1 VLTRTGWLTAIAAVG
16 AGIAGR
22 LFAIV
27 ELFVIAAVLGAL
39 VLITLAWVRMTA
51 VRLRVSRVV
60 TPARVH
66 AGESTR
72 IEVSARNTGAGRTP
86 VLHLSDPVAG
96 TRGARLHLAPLRGND
111 TAQAAYR
118 LPTDRRGIVNVGPL
132 QLEIADPFGLARR
145 RAIAAPVQSVTIYP
159 HVDMVR
165 VPSLGGDEDPHG
177 AAIRTNKLGQTSE
190 EFFALRQYVLGDDLR
205 RVHWKST
212 ARSQE
217 LMVRQ
222 DENPWQDRT
231 TVALDVRP
239 GSYDD
244 AAFERAISAAAS
256 IASAAFRQRHVV
268 RVVSSDAFDSGVG
281 AGVSQAE
288 SILGYLAGV
297 PMSKAAEGPMFGQ
310 LTRSGSGGLL
320 VVITSEWPVA
330 DLAMLASLRA
340 RFRRVVLIGTTGS
353 APVGMPTGMSY
364 VDNRGELDF
373 PTAWVSANGR
383 STWSVPA

>member
-1 VLTRTGWLTAIAAVG
+1 MLTRTGWLTAIIAII
-16 AGIAGR
+16 AGVAGR

-27 ELFVIAAVLGAL
+27 ELFVIAAVLGSL

-72 IEVSARNTGAGRTP
+72 IEVSAKNTGAGRTP

-111 TAQAAYR
+111 TAHAAYR
-118 LPTDRRGIVNVGPL
+118 LPTDKRGIVNVGPL

-159 HVDMVR
+159 HVDTIR

-231 TVALDVRP
+231 TIALDVRP
-239 GSYDD
+239 GSYDE
-244 AAFERAISAAAS
+244 AAFERAVSAAAS
-256 IASAAFRQRHVV
+256 VASAAFRQRHVV
-268 RVVSSDAFDSGVG
+268 RVVSSDGFDSGVG
-281 AGVSQAE
+281 AGLSQAE
-288 SILGYLAGV
+288 AILAYLAGV
-297 PMSKAAEGPMFGQ
+297 PLTKASGPVFDQLTHFGQ
-310 LTRSGSGGLL
+310 GGLL
-320 VVITSEWPVA
+320 VVATSEWPVA
-330 DLAMLASLRA
+330 DLAMLAALRA
-340 RFRRVVLIGTTGS
+340 RFRRVVLVGTTGI
-353 APVGMPTGMSY
+353 APVGMPTGMSF
-364 VDNRGELDF
+364 VDNRGEVEF
-373 PTAWVSANGR
+373 PAAWIHSSGR
-383 STWSVPA
+383 ATWSVSA

>member
-1 VLTRTGWLTAIAAVG
+1 VLTRTGWLTAIAAIAAAV
-16 AGIAGR
+16 AGR

-159 HVDMVR
+159 HVDMIR

-231 TVALDVRP
+231 TIALDIRP
-239 GSYDD
+239 GSFDD
-244 AAFERAISAAAS
+244 AAFERAVSAAAS
-256 IASAAFRQRHVV
+256 VSSAAFRQRHVV
-268 RVVSSDAFDSGVG
+268 RVVSTDSFDSGIG
-281 AGVSQAE
+281 AGLSQAE

-297 PMSKAAEGPMFGQ
+297 APSNSDGPAFDQ
-310 LTRSGSGGLL
+310 LTRTAQGGLL

-330 DLAMLASLRA
+330 DLVMLSSLRA
-340 RFRRVVLIGTTGS
+340 RFRRVVLIGTTGA
-353 APVGMPTGMSY
+353 APIGMPKGMSY

-373 PTAWVSANGR
+373 PSAWLSANGR
-383 STWSVPA
+383 STWAVPA

>member
-1 VLTRTGWLTAIAAVG
+1 VLTRTGWLTAILAII
-16 AGIAGR
+16 AGVAGR

-27 ELFVIAAVLGAL
+27 ELFVIAAVLGSL

-72 IEVSARNTGAGRTP
+72 IEVSAKNTGSGRTP

-118 LPTDRRGIVNVGPL
+118 LPTDKRGVVNVGPL

-159 HVDMVR
+159 RVDTIR

-231 TVALDVRP
+231 TIALDVRP
-239 GSYDD
+239 GSYDE
-244 AAFERAISAAAS
+244 AAFERAVSAAAS
-256 IASAAFRQRHVV
+256 VASAAFRQRHVV
-268 RVVSSDAFDSGVG
+268 RVISSDGFDSGIG
-281 AGVSQAE
+281 AGLSQAE
-288 SILGYLAGV
+288 AILAYLAGV
-297 PMSKAAEGPMFGQ
+297 PLTMASGAVFDQLTHFGQ
-310 LTRSGSGGLL
+310 GGLL
-320 VVITSEWPVA
+320 VVATSEWPVA

-340 RFRRVVLIGTTGS
+340 RFRRVVLVGTTGT
-353 APVGMPTGMSY
+353 APVGMPTGMSF
-364 VDNRGELDF
+364 VDNRGEVEF
-373 PTAWVSANGR
+373 PAAWIRSSGR
-383 STWSVPA
+383 ATWSVPA

>member
-1 VLTRTGWLTAIAAVG
+1 VLTRTGWLTAILAII
-16 AGIAGR
+16 AGVAGR

-27 ELFVIAAVLGAL
+27 ELFVIAAVLGSL

-72 IEVSARNTGAGRTP
+72 IEVSAKNTGSGRTP

-118 LPTDRRGIVNVGPL
+118 LPTDKRGVVNVGPL

-159 HVDMVR
+159 RVDTIR

-231 TVALDVRP
+231 TIALDVRP
-239 GSYDD
+239 GSYDE
-244 AAFERAISAAAS
+244 AAFERAVSAAAS
-256 IASAAFRQRHVV
+256 VASAAFRQRHVV
-268 RVVSSDAFDSGVG
+268 RVISSDGFDSGIG
-281 AGVSQAE
+281 AGLSQAE
-288 SILGYLAGV
+288 AILAYLAGV
-297 PMSKAAEGPMFGQ
+297 PLTMASGPVFDQLTHFGQ
-310 LTRSGSGGLL
+310 GGLL
-320 VVITSEWPVA
+320 VVATSEWPVA

-340 RFRRVVLIGTTGS
+340 RFRRVVLVGTTGT
-353 APVGMPTGMSY
+353 APVGMPTGMSF
-364 VDNRGELDF
+364 VDNRGEVEF
-373 PTAWVSANGR
+373 PAAWIRSSGR
-383 STWSVPA
+383 ATWSVPA

>member
-1 VLTRTGWLTAIAAVG
+1 MLTRTGWLTAILAII
-16 AGIAGR
+16 AGVAGR

-27 ELFVIAAVLGAL
+27 ELFVIAAVLGSL

-72 IEVSARNTGAGRTP
+72 IEVSAKNTGAGRTP

-118 LPTDRRGIVNVGPL
+118 LPTDKRGVVNVGPL

-159 HVDMVR
+159 RVDTIR

-231 TVALDVRP
+231 TIALDVRP
-239 GSYDD
+239 GSYDE
-244 AAFERAISAAAS
+244 AAFERAVSAAAS
-256 IASAAFRQRHVV
+256 VASAAFRQRHVV
-268 RVVSSDAFDSGVG
+268 RVISSDGFDSGIG
-281 AGVSQAE
+281 AGLSQAE
-288 SILGYLAGV
+288 AILAYLAGV
-297 PMSKAAEGPMFGQ
+297 PLTMASGPVFDQLTHFGQ
-310 LTRSGSGGLL
+310 GGLL
-320 VVITSEWPVA
+320 VVATSEWPVA

-340 RFRRVVLIGTTGS
+340 RFRRVVLVGTTGT
-353 APVGMPTGMSY
+353 APVGMPTGMSF
-364 VDNRGELDF
+364 VDNRGEVEF
-373 PTAWVSANGR
+373 PAAWIRSSGR
-383 STWSVPA
+383 ATWSVPA

>member
-1 VLTRTGWLTAIAAVG
+1 MLTRTGWLTAILAIV
-16 AGIAGR
+16 AGVAGR

-27 ELFVIAAVLGAL
+27 ELFVIAAVLGSL
-39 VLITLAWVRMTA
+39 VLVTLAWVRTTA

-72 IEVSARNTGAGRTP
+72 IEVSAKNTGAGRTP

-118 LPTDRRGIVNVGPL
+118 LPTDKRGVVNVGPL

-159 HVDMVR
+159 HVDTIR

-231 TVALDVRP
+231 TIALDVRP
-239 GSYDD
+239 GSYDE
-244 AAFERAISAAAS
+244 AAFERAVSAAAS
-256 IASAAFRQRHVV
+256 VAAAAFRQRHVV
-268 RVVSSDAFDSGVG
+268 RVISSDGFDSGVG
-281 AGVSQAE
+281 AGLSQAE
-288 SILGYLAGV
+288 AILAYLAGV
-297 PMSKAAEGPMFGQ
+297 PLTKASGPVFDQLTHFGQ
-310 LTRSGSGGLL
+310 GGLL
-320 VVITSEWPVA
+320 VVATSEWPVA

-340 RFRRVVLIGTTGS
+340 RFRRVVLVGTTGI
-353 APVGMPTGMSY
+353 APVGMPTGMSF
-364 VDNRGELDF
+364 VDNRGELEF
-373 PTAWVSANGR
+373 PTAWIRSSGR
-383 STWSVPA
+383 ATWSVPA

>member
-1 VLTRTGWLTAIAAVG
+1 VLTRTGWLTAILAVI
-16 AGIAGR
+16 AGVSGR

-27 ELFVIAAVLGAL
+27 ELFIIAAVLGSL

-72 IEVSARNTGAGRTP
+72 IEVSAKNTGAGRTP

-118 LPTDRRGIVNVGPL
+118 LPTDRRGVVNVGPL

-159 HVDMVR
+159 HVDTIR

-231 TVALDVRP
+231 TIALDVRP
-239 GSYDD
+239 GSYDE
-244 AAFERAISAAAS
+244 AAFERAVSAAAS
-256 IASAAFRQRHVV
+256 VAAAAFRQRHVV
-268 RVVSSDAFDSGVG
+268 RVISSDGFDSGVG
-281 AGVSQAE
+281 AGLSQAE
-288 SILGYLAGV
+288 AILAYLAGV
-297 PMSKAAEGPMFGQ
+297 PLTKAAGPVFDQ
-310 LTRSGSGGLL
+310 LTHFGEGGLL
-320 VVITSEWPVA
+320 VVATSEWPVA

-340 RFRRVVLIGTTGS
+340 RFRRVVLVGTTGV
-353 APVGMPTGMSY
+353 APVGMPTGMSF
-364 VDNRGELDF
+364 VDNRGEVDF
-373 PTAWVSANGR
+373 PAAWIRSSGR
-383 STWSVPA
+383 ATWSVPA

>member
-1 VLTRTGWLTAIAAVG
+1 MLTRTGWLTAILAII

-27 ELFVIAAVLGAL
+27 ELFVIAAVLGSL
-39 VLITLAWVRMTA
+39 VLVTLAWVRMTA

-72 IEVSARNTGAGRTP
+72 IEVSAKNTGAGRTP

-118 LPTDRRGIVNVGPL
+118 LPTDKRGVVNVGPL

-159 HVDMVR
+159 HIDTIR

-231 TVALDVRP
+231 TIALDVRP
-239 GSYDD
+239 GSYDE
-244 AAFERAISAAAS
+244 AAFERAVSAAAS
-256 IASAAFRQRHVV
+256 VASAAFRQRHVV
-268 RVVSSDAFDSGVG
+268 RVVSSDGFDSGVG
-281 AGVSQAE
+281 AGLSQAE
-288 SILGYLAGV
+288 AILAYLAGV
-297 PMSKAAEGPMFGQ
+297 PLTKASGPVFDQ
-310 LTRSGSGGLL
+310 LTRFGQGGLL
-320 VVITSEWPVA
+320 VVATSEWPVA

-340 RFRRVVLIGTTGS
+340 RFRRVVLVGTTGI
-353 APVGMPTGMSY
+353 APVGMPTGMSF
-364 VDNRGELDF
+364 VDNRGEVEF
-373 PTAWVSANGR
+373 PAAWIHSSGR
-383 STWSVPA
+383 ATWSVPA

>member
-1 VLTRTGWLTAIAAVG
+1 MLTRTGWLTAILAII

-22 LFAIV
+22 LFAII
-27 ELFVIAAVLGAL
+27 ELFVIAAVLGSL
-39 VLITLAWVRMTA
+39 VLVTLAWVRMTA

-72 IEVSARNTGAGRTP
+72 IEVSAKNTGAGRTP

-118 LPTDRRGIVNVGPL
+118 LPTDKRGVVNVGPL

-159 HVDMVR
+159 HVDTIR
-165 VPSLGGDEDPHG
+165 VPALGGDEDPHG

-231 TVALDVRP
+231 TIALDVRP
-239 GSYDD
+239 GSYDE
-244 AAFERAISAAAS
+244 AAFERAVSAAAS
-256 IASAAFRQRHVV
+256 VASAAFRQRHVV
-268 RVVSSDAFDSGVG
+268 RVVSSDGFDSGVG
-281 AGVSQAE
+281 AGLSQAE
-288 SILGYLAGV
+288 AILAYLAGV
-297 PMSKAAEGPMFGQ
+297 PLTKASGPVFDQLTHFGQ
-310 LTRSGSGGLL
+310 GGLL
-320 VVITSEWPVA
+320 VVATSEWPVA

-340 RFRRVVLIGTTGS
+340 RFRRVVLVGTTGI
-353 APVGMPTGMSY
+353 APVGMPTGMSF
-364 VDNRGELDF
+364 VDNRGEVEF
-373 PTAWVSANGR
+373 PAAWIRSSGR
-383 STWSVPA
+383 ATWSVPA

>member
-1 VLTRTGWLTAIAAVG
+1 MLTRTGWLTATLAIV
-16 AGIAGR
+16 AGVAGR

-27 ELFVIAAVLGAL
+27 ELFVIAAVLGSL

-72 IEVSARNTGAGRTP
+72 IEVSAKNTGAGRTP

-118 LPTDRRGIVNVGPL
+118 LPTDRRGVVNVGPL

-145 RAIAAPVQSVTIYP
+145 RAFAAPVQSVTIYP
-159 HVDMVR
+159 HIDTIR

-231 TVALDVRP
+231 TIALDVRP
-239 GSYDD
+239 GSYDE
-244 AAFERAISAAAS
+244 AAFERAVSAAAS
-256 IASAAFRQRHVV
+256 VAAAGFRQHHVV
-268 RVVSSDAFDSGVG
+268 RVVSSDGFDSGVG
-281 AGVSQAE
+281 AGLSQAE
-288 SILGYLAGV
+288 AILAYFAGV
-297 PMSKAAEGPMFGQ
+297 PLTKASGPVFDQLTHFGQ
-310 LTRSGSGGLL
+310 GGLL
-320 VVITSEWPVA
+320 VVATSEWPVA
-330 DLAMLASLRA
+330 DLATLASLRA
-340 RFRRVVLIGTTGS
+340 RFRRVVLVGTTGT
-353 APVGMPTGMSY
+353 APIGMPVGMSF
-364 VDNRGELDF
+364 VDNRGEVEF
-373 PTAWVSANGR
+373 PAAWIRSSGR
-383 STWSVPA
+383 AIWSVPA

>member
-1 VLTRTGWLTAIAAVG
+1 VLTRTGWLTAVLAIV
-16 AGIAGR
+16 AGVAGR

-27 ELFVIAAVLGAL
+27 ELFVIAAVLGSL

-72 IEVSARNTGAGRTP
+72 IEVSAKNTGAGRTP

-118 LPTDRRGIVNVGPL
+118 LPTDKRGVVNVGPL

-159 HVDMVR
+159 HVDTIR

-239 GSYDD
+239 GSYDE
-244 AAFERAISAAAS
+244 AAFERAVSAAAS
-256 IASAAFRQRHVV
+256 VAAAAFRQRHVV
-268 RVVSSDAFDSGVG
+268 RVISSDGFDSGVG
-281 AGVSQAE
+281 AGLSQAE
-288 SILGYLAGV
+288 AILAYLAGV
-297 PMSKAAEGPMFGQ
+297 PLTKASGPVFDQLSHFGQ
-310 LTRSGSGGLL
+310 GGLL
-320 VVITSEWPVA
+320 VVATSEWPVA

-340 RFRRVVLIGTTGS
+340 RFRRVVLVGTTGI
-353 APVGMPTGMSY
+353 APVGMPTGMSF
-364 VDNRGELDF
+364 VDNRGEVEF
-373 PTAWVSANGR
+373 PAAWIRSSGR
-383 STWSVPA
+383 AAWSVPA

>member
-1 VLTRTGWLTAIAAVG
+1 VLTRTGWLTAILAIV
-16 AGIAGR
+16 AGVAGR

-27 ELFVIAAVLGAL
+27 ELFVIAAVLGSL
-39 VLITLAWVRMTA
+39 VLVTLAWVRMTA

-72 IEVSARNTGAGRTP
+72 IEVSAKNTGSGRTP

-118 LPTDRRGIVNVGPL
+118 LPTDKRGVVDVGPL

-159 HVDMVR
+159 HVDTIR

-231 TVALDVRP
+231 TIALDLRP
-239 GSYDD
+239 GSYDED
-244 AAFERAISAAAS
+244 AFERAVSAAAS
-256 IASAAFRQRHVV
+256 VASAAFRQRHVV
-268 RVVSSDAFDSGVG
+268 RVISTDGFDSGIG
-281 AGVSQAE
+281 AGLSQAE
-288 SILGYLAGV
+288 AILAYLAGV
-297 PMSKAAEGPMFGQ
+297 RLTKASSPVFDQLSHFGQ
-310 LTRSGSGGLL
+310 GGLL
-320 VVITSEWPVA
+320 VVATSEWPAA
-330 DLAMLASLRA
+330 DLALLASLRA
-340 RFRRVVLIGTTGS
+340 RFRRVVLVGTTGI
-353 APVGMPTGMSY
+353 APVGMPTGMSF
-364 VDNRGELDF
+364 VDHRGEVDF
-373 PTAWVSANGR
+373 PAAWIRSSGR
-383 STWSVPA
+383 ATWSVPA

>member
-1 VLTRTGWLTAIAAVG
+1 VLTRTGWLTAILAIV
-16 AGIAGR
+16 AGVAGR

-27 ELFVIAAVLGAL
+27 ELFVIAAVLGSL

-72 IEVSARNTGAGRTP
+72 IEVSAKNTGAGRTP

-118 LPTDRRGIVNVGPL
+118 LPTDKRGVVNVGPL

-159 HVDMVR
+159 HVDTIR

-231 TVALDVRP
+231 TIALDVRP
-239 GSYDD
+239 GSYDE
-244 AAFERAISAAAS
+244 AAFERAVSAAAS
-256 IASAAFRQRHVV
+256 VAAAAFRQRHVV
-268 RVVSSDAFDSGVG
+268 RVISSDGYDSGVG
-281 AGVSQAE
+281 AGLSQAE
-288 SILGYLAGV
+288 AILAYLAGV
-297 PMSKAAEGPMFGQ
+297 PLTKATGPIFDQLTHFGQ
-310 LTRSGSGGLL
+310 GGLL
-320 VVITSEWPVA
+320 VVASSEWPVA

-340 RFRRVVLIGTTGS
+340 RFRRVVLVGTTGI
-353 APVGMPTGMSY
+353 APIGMPTGMSF
-364 VDNRGELDF
+364 VDNRGEVEF
-373 PTAWVSANGR
+373 TAAWIRSSGR
-383 STWSVPA
+383 AAWSVPA

>member
-1 VLTRTGWLTAIAAVG
+1 VLTRTGWLTAILAII
-16 AGIAGR
+16 AGVAGR

-27 ELFVIAAVLGAL
+27 ELFVIAAVLGSL

-72 IEVSARNTGAGRTP
+72 IEVSAKNTGVGRTP

-118 LPTDRRGIVNVGPL
+118 LPTDKRGVVNVGPL

-159 HVDMVR
+159 RVDTIR

-231 TVALDVRP
+231 TIALDVRP
-239 GSYDD
+239 GSYDE
-244 AAFERAISAAAS
+244 AAFERAVSAAAS
-256 IASAAFRQRHVV
+256 VASAAFRQRHVV
-268 RVVSSDAFDSGVG
+268 RVISSDGFDSGIG
-281 AGVSQAE
+281 AGLSQAE
-288 SILGYLAGV
+288 AILAYLAGV
-297 PMSKAAEGPMFGQ
+297 PLTMASGAVFDQLTHFGQ
-310 LTRSGSGGLL
+310 GGLL
-320 VVITSEWPVA
+320 VVATSEWPVA

-340 RFRRVVLIGTTGS
+340 RFRRVVLVGTTGT
-353 APVGMPTGMSY
+353 APVGMPTGMSF
-364 VDNRGELDF
+364 VDNRGEVEF
-373 PTAWVSANGR
+373 PAAWIRSSGR
-383 STWSVPA
+383 ATWSVPA

>member
-1 VLTRTGWLTAIAAVG
+1 MLTRTGWLTAILAIV

-27 ELFVIAAVLGAL
+27 ELFVIAAVLGSL
-39 VLITLAWVRMTA
+39 VMVTLAWVRMTA

-72 IEVSARNTGAGRTP
+72 IEVSAKNTGAGRTP

-111 TAQAAYR
+111 TAHAAYR
-118 LPTDRRGIVNVGPL
+118 LPTDKRGIVNVGPL

-159 HVDMVR
+159 HVDTIR

-231 TVALDVRP
+231 TIALDVRP
-239 GSYDD
+239 GSYDE
-244 AAFERAISAAAS
+244 AAFERAVSAAAS
-256 IASAAFRQRHVV
+256 VASAAFRQRHVV
-268 RVVSSDAFDSGVG
+268 RVVSSDGFDSGVG
-281 AGVSQAE
+281 AGLSQAE
-288 SILGYLAGV
+288 AILAYLAGV
-297 PMSKAAEGPMFGQ
+297 PLTKASGPVFDQLTHFGQ
-310 LTRSGSGGLL
+310 GGLL
-320 VVITSEWPVA
+320 VVATSEWPVA
-330 DLAMLASLRA
+330 DLAMLAALRA
-340 RFRRVVLIGTTGS
+340 RFRRVVLVGTTGI
-353 APVGMPTGMSY
+353 APVGMPTGMSF
-364 VDNRGELDF
+364 VDNRGEVEF
-373 PTAWVSANGR
+373 PAAWIHSSGR
-383 STWSVPA
+383 ATWSVSA

>member
-1 VLTRTGWLTAIAAVG
+1 MLTRTGWLTAILAII
-16 AGIAGR
+16 AGVAGR

-27 ELFVIAAVLGAL
+27 ELFVIAAVLGSL

-72 IEVSARNTGAGRTP
+72 IEVSAKNTGAGRTP

-118 LPTDRRGIVNVGPL
+118 LPTDKRGVVNVGPL

-159 HVDMVR
+159 HVDTIR

-231 TVALDVRP
+231 TIALDARP
-239 GSYDD
+239 GSYDE
-244 AAFERAISAAAS
+244 AAFERAVSAAAS
-256 IASAAFRQRHVV
+256 VAAAAFRQRHVV
-268 RVVSSDAFDSGVG
+268 RVISTDGFDSGVG
-281 AGVSQAE
+281 AGLSQAE
-288 SILGYLAGV
+288 AILAYLAGV
-297 PMSKAAEGPMFGQ
+297 PQSKASGPVFDQLTHFGQ
-310 LTRSGSGGLL
+310 GGLL
-320 VVITSEWPVA
+320 VVVTSEWPVA

-340 RFRRVVLIGTTGS
+340 RFRRVVLVGTTGI
-353 APVGMPTGMSY
+353 APIGMPTGMSF
-364 VDNRGELDF
+364 VDNRGEVEF
-373 PTAWVSANGR
+373 PAAWIRSSGR
-383 STWSVPA
+383 ATWSVPA

>member
-1 VLTRTGWLTAIAAVG
+1 MLTRTGWLTAILAII
-16 AGIAGR
+16 AGVAGR

-27 ELFVIAAVLGAL
+27 ELFVIAAVLGSL
-39 VLITLAWVRMTA
+39 VLVTLAWVRMTA

-72 IEVSARNTGAGRTP
+72 IEVSAKNTGAGRTP

-111 TAQAAYR
+111 TAHAAYR
-118 LPTDRRGIVNVGPL
+118 LPTDKRGIVNVGPL

-159 HVDMVR
+159 HVDTIR

-231 TVALDVRP
+231 TIALDVRP
-239 GSYDD
+239 GSYDE
-244 AAFERAISAAAS
+244 AAFERAVSAAAS
-256 IASAAFRQRHVV
+256 VASAAFRQRHVV
-268 RVVSSDAFDSGVG
+268 RVVSSDGFDSGVG
-281 AGVSQAE
+281 AGLSQAE
-288 SILGYLAGV
+288 AILAYLAGV
-297 PMSKAAEGPMFGQ
+297 PLTKASGPVFDQLTHFGQ
-310 LTRSGSGGLL
+310 GGLL
-320 VVITSEWPVA
+320 VVATSEWPVA
-330 DLAMLASLRA
+330 DLAMLAALRA
-340 RFRRVVLIGTTGS
+340 RFRRVVLVGTTGI
-353 APVGMPTGMSY
+353 APVGMPTGMSF
-364 VDNRGELDF
+364 VDNRGEVEF
-373 PTAWVSANGR
+373 PAAWIHSSGR
-383 STWSVPA
+383 ATWSVSA